1 MIMPELFGGV
11 QRGWSRNFSLSVG
24 VEMMTTI
31 TSSTSM
37 NEKWDWRINFMVS
50 MLLLWYIYLNMIST
64 ALVPD
69 VLVQYLLLHT
79 TGYPHPSSP

>member
-24 VEMMTTI
+24 MEMMTTI
-31 TSSTSM
+31 TNSTNM

-50 MLLLWYIYLNMIST
+50 MLLLWYIYI
-64 ALVPD
+64 
-69 VLVQYLLLHT
+69 
-79 TGYPHPSSP
+79 